1 MFSLKHSS
9 EPNPTNVD
17 PGSVLP
23 NQYGKIRTLK
33 EDFENLKSGKS
44 ETEEVSIPPASGTP
58 QAIQKSETS
67 PRPFP
72 AQQPIP
78 PVTPPFPSQLQPKPG
93 PGPKL
98 SSEIKA
104 DMQKEKLTPFGTDSY
119 FPEKSPFEN
128 IEQAPQAPLPA
139 KAPEKKSSSL
149 WIILGSS
156 LLILVMLGGGFY
168 YYWFF
173 VKKPSSQTPAQET
186 AETQQAPTSQT
197 QNQESKNVRVFLVDP
212 SAGSIEFQKAF
223 QKMTE
228 DFLSGASEN
237 ELVEARPVDQN
248 NQQIQVKDFISLL
261 SANLPETVTQEFTA
275 DNYSLFAKKENG
287 EIRTGLV
294 FKLTEPTGLA
304 GELAQQ
310 EKNLPTDLNSLYLNQ
325 AVPGAEPAF
334 NSAKYKNADIRY
346 YNFPSPQNTSLD
358 YSVVSG
364 KTSGY
369 LIFATS
375 KNTMHSILDYMSEK

>member
-1 MFSLKHSS
+1 
-9 EPNPTNVD
+9 
-17 PGSVLP
+17 
-23 NQYGKIRTLK
+23 
-33 EDFENLKSGKS
+33 
-44 ETEEVSIPPASGTP
+44 
-58 QAIQKSETS
+58 
-67 PRPFP
+67 
-72 AQQPIP
+72 
-78 PVTPPFPSQLQPKPG
+78 
-93 PGPKL
+93 
-98 SSEIKA
+98 
-104 DMQKEKLTPFGTDSY
+104 
-119 FPEKSPFEN
+119 
-128 IEQAPQAPLPA
+128 
-139 KAPEKKSSSL
+139 
-149 WIILGSS
+149 
-156 LLILVMLGGGFY
+156 MLGGGFY

>member
-186 AETQQAPTSQT
+186 AETQQA
-197 QNQESKNVRVFLVDP
+197 
-212 SAGSIEFQKAF
+212 F